1 MKKYKEIE
9 MRKFPLLILFI
20 AGLNY
25 LNAQTTIDLVVYYDF
40 ENIEDG
46 EIPDVTGNNS
56 NDAVIFGNQLD
67 CGVEGNG
74 LRFNGL
80 DNKAVIQGEATD
92 VFGTEDFT
100 MSFFFKAIEQNVFGV
115 QTLVSKQNT
124 CELDNAFSIRYIPNT
139 KSINVLVSED
149 ESLNANFDVD
159 LDESNC
165 WHHVCLVRDGT
176 ELLLY
181 LDGILKEKV
190 LKPNRIDI
198 TNDDIALELGFSTCT
213 VTASNFEGVM
223 DEFRLYDRAL
233 VQAQVEEL
241 YLFPDKIGNGF
252 VDFSVGKDT
261 ILYLGN
267 SVETFI
273 TSTCANSLLWEPPT
287 GVLNP
292 NDPTTVLSPTES
304 TTYTLNFFDNF
315 GCIASDT
322 FRVNVIDPATL
333 DCVSFLANAFTPN
346 GDGLNDD
353 FGIDNPFAM
362 TDFVSFTV
370 IDRLSN
376 ILFTTDDPFERWD
389 GNIGGKM
396 ATVDNYYYQVVYRCG
411 GVEEIKNGTVA
422 LMR

>member
-1 MKKYKEIE
+1 
-9 MRKFPLLILFI
+9 MRKFPLMILLF
-20 AGLNY
+20 AGLNN
-25 LNAQTTIDLVVYYDF
+25 LFAQTTIDLIVHYDF
-40 ENIEDG
+40 ETIEND

-100 MSFFFKAIEQNVFGV
+100 MSFFFKPIEQNVFGV
-115 QTLVSKQNT
+115 QTLVSKRDL
-124 CELDNAFSIRYIPNT
+124 CDLENAFSIRYIPNT

-149 ESLNANFDVD
+149 ENLNANFDVD
-159 LDESNC
+159 LDETNC

-181 LDGILKEKV
+181 LDGVLKEKI

-198 TNDDIALELGFSTCT
+198 TKDNINLELGFSTCA
-213 VTASNFEGVM
+213 VTASNFEGIM

-233 VQAQVEEL
+233 VTAQVEEL

-252 VDFSVGKDT
+252 VDLSVGKDT

-267 SVETFI
+267 SIASF
-273 TSTCANSLLWEPPT
+273 STNSCANSFLWEPPT
-287 GVLNP
+287 GVQDV
-292 NDPTTVLSPTES
+292 NDPSTFLSPTET

-322 FRVNVIDPATL
+322 FRVNVIDPTTL
-333 DCVSFLANAFTPN
+333 DCISYLANAFTPN
-346 GDGLNDD
+346 GDGLNDN

-362 TDFVSFTV
+362 TDFVSFSV
-370 IDRLSN
+370 VDRLNN
-376 ILFTTDDPFERWD
+376 IVFTTNDPFERWD
-389 GNIGGKM
+389 GTIMGKV
-396 ATVDNYYYQVVYRCG
+396 ASVDNYYYQVIYNCG
-411 GVEEIKNGTVA
+411 GVEEKTLGTVA
-422 LMR
+422 LMH

>member
-1 MKKYKEIE
+1 MYNYKDSE
-9 MRKFPLLILFI
+9 MRKFPLYVLLLV
-20 AGLNY
+20 GMNY
-25 LNAQTTIDLVVYYDF
+25 LNAQTTIDLIVYYDF
-40 ENIEDG
+40 ETIEAG

-67 CGVEGNG
+67 CGVDGNG

-80 DNKAVIQGEATD
+80 DNKAVIQGEAID

-100 MSFFFKAIEQNVFGV
+100 MSFFFKAIEQNVSGV
-115 QTLVSKQNT
+115 QTLVSKRDA
-124 CELDNAFSIRYIPNT
+124 CELDKAFSIRYVPSSH
-139 KSINVLVSED
+139 SINVLVSED
-149 ESLNANFDVD
+149 ENLNANFDVD

-176 ELLLY
+176 ELMLY
-181 LDGILKEKV
+181 LDGVLKEKI
-190 LKPNRIDI
+190 LRQSRIDI
-198 TNDDIALELGFSTCT
+198 TNDNIDLELGFSTCS
-213 VTASNFEGVM
+213 VTSSNFEGVM

-252 VDFSVGKDT
+252 VDLSVGKDT

-267 SVETFI
+267 SIETFV
-273 TSTCANSLLWEPPT
+273 TATCANSLLWEPPT
-287 GVLNP
+287 GVLNV
-292 NDPTTVLSPTES
+292 NDPSTILSPTES
-304 TTYTLNFFDNF
+304 TTYKLNFFDNF
-315 GCIASDT
+315 GCIAWDT
-322 FRVNVIDPATL
+322 FRVNVIDPSTL

-346 GDGLNDD
+346 NDGLNDD

-362 TDFVSFTV
+362 TDFISLTV

-376 ILFTTDDPFERWD
+376 IVFTTDDPFERWD
-389 GNIGGKM
+389 GTISGKN
-396 ATVDNYYYQVVYRCG
+396 ASVDNYYYQVVYKCG
-411 GVEEIKNGTVA
+411 GEEETTVGSVA